1 MERKGISVVYRVK
14 SEVSE
19 RIKIINSTSH
29 TLKINQEGFEQ
40 YGEFVGSDDHIV
52 FFWDDPFAKH
62 VIGFE
67 MLFNNQANLQ
77 GFFIQLEKFEKK
89 KVTFFVDLSLDKKSN
104 KIEVA
109 DIHKIKPALRPQLLT
124 ITIEKSLSGDQI
136 IVKIE
141 NYVQKTKN
149 FQRLFSIYPRRN
161 TEEILHMV
169 TPEKE
174 KEFLELRVHIFNVGL
189 SLIDEKPRE
198 IFFFSME
205 NLIFKGIFNQE
216 TMMPLQCFF
225 DVMDVQGDY

>member
-1 MERKGISVVYRVK
+1 
-14 SEVSE
+14 
-19 RIKIINSTSH
+19 
-29 TLKINQEGFEQ
+29 
-40 YGEFVGSDDHIV
+40 
-52 FFWDDPFAKH
+52 
-62 VIGFE
+62 